1 MDTVI
6 TALIVFGA
14 LIYMRIHN
22 HSHADYDEDNPKGFD
37 VRAFIFPIHYF
48 IRSTIFN
55 TFKSNGLAFFFV
67 LFVGGYALLLDV
79 PIWYMN
85 RTAGK
90 MFDDFFIF

>member
-48 IRSTIFN
+48 IRSTIF
-55 TFKSNGLAFFFV
+55 TIKVTV
-67 LFVGGYALLLDV
+67 LHSFLYFLPADTL
-79 PIWYMN
+79 YY
-85 RTAGK
+85 
-90 MFDDFFIF
+90 